1 MKPTKSLI
9 ISLLHRRPDQ
19 PQKALYQHSFPYSR
33 KWGYLLE
40 SDGRILAFDE
50 QDVHRLHH
58 EGVVQFIED
67 RRGRQCVIL
76 TEPLLAAGH
85 AANAV
90 AAEASVA
97 LAELKARDQEN
108 RRLLVGD
115 GPTFAELQRAGK
127 AGGGTPYRFG
137 ELLKLN
143 PAALVPPL
151 VFIHVPRTA
160 GTTLNKILMR
170 NYKYRADSYGSS
182 FFPPYFPSHFLS
194 LVQPSGSADDRIRP
208 AFFTGHIDLA
218 NDIFRYMPVRYIAA
232 TLLRDPVERI
242 ISHYRFNSTQPS
254 IFQNAIRERGIDV
267 VGYLT
272 HFGAAIPLQYQLFA
286 PASDAGEEERS
297 AQALRNLET
306 SVSLFGL
313 QEQFD
318 GFVSM
323 LAALLG
329 LPDVSHKVLNKL
341 PSGAA
346 TVTVDQIERLR
357 PLLKHDLAF
366 YEGASKMYRHRTVF
380 IGAQRLPGAEH
391 PWGPFYA

>member
-1 MKPTKSLI
+1 M
-9 ISLLHRRPDQ
+9 
-19 PQKALYQHSFPYSR
+19 
-33 KWGYLLE
+33 
-40 SDGRILAFDE
+40 
-50 QDVHRLHH
+50 
-58 EGVVQFIED
+58 
-67 RRGRQCVIL
+67 
-76 TEPLLAAGH
+76 
-85 AANAV
+85 
-90 AAEASVA
+90 
-97 LAELKARDQEN
+97 
-108 RRLLVGD
+108 
-115 GPTFAELQRAGK
+115 
-127 AGGGTPYRFG
+127 
-137 ELLKLN
+137 
-143 PAALVPPL
+143 
-151 VFIHVPRTA
+151 
-160 GTTLNKILMR
+160 
-170 NYKYRADSYGSS
+170 
-182 FFPPYFPSHFLS
+182 
-194 LVQPSGSADDRIRP
+194 
-208 AFFTGHIDLA
+208 
-218 NDIFRYMPVRYIAA
+218 
-232 TLLRDPVERI
+232 RDPVERI

-254 IFQNAIRERGIDV
+254 IFQNAIRERGLDV

-297 AQALRNLET
+297 AQAVRNLET

-380 IGAQRLPGAEH
+380 IGGRSACLEQSTLGVHSTPNRSTERLIAFGGNARWLQRAKQSSRVTTAVSPGLASFISLASALRSVSAPLRGGLATTIGRGSEHGAAGLAALGGPSVLRRRHSGRLSHRSWLALPVLVMVRRCAWGRGQKPLPFGAAR
-391 PWGPFYA
+391 GAIMGNVVYDFLLFSCMALFVTGIVLAAASLLI